1 MVEVIW
7 TSQAYN
13 DLKEIYD
20 FIALDSPKLADY
32 MRDKI
37 YERTLILRTFPSIGR
52 IVPEIQSPKIREL
65 IEGKYRVVYEIIADE
80 IILIQAV
87 RHGSRN
93 FNVEIN

>member
-1 MVEVIW
+1 MVKVIW

-20 FIALDSPKLADY
+20 FIAIDSQKLAVY

-37 YERTLILRTFPSIGR
+37 YERTLILRTFPSSGR
-52 IVPEIQSPKIREL
+52 VVPEIKSPAIREL
-65 IEGKYRVVYEIIADE
+65 IEGKYRIVYEIIDE
-80 IILIQAV
+80 QVILIQAV

-93 FNVEIN
+93 FDVEIN